1 MQQASSE
8 QQNQM
13 VLTRINGKVYDFTK
27 FAEIHP
33 GGANSIRS
41 LHNRDGTLPF
51 LHTHGR
57 DKNAKMLIKKY
68 ECKDPD
74 TIKKAEQSIP
84 NMARVDQRMV
94 ELHHKYDGKTFMNT
108 TLHVW
113 QPVLAMCVGVYL
125 LFAAPQWTQ
134 TWWLGIL
141 MWAWAIVKEIDL
153 SHHLSHNAIF
163 DDPKKNRWYNEW
175 HMMLVTGINGRL
187 GFREHPE
194 HHASSNILGFDP
206 ALDVPVQWREDAQAG
221 LQSETTFPR
230 APVLLFGSLFLF
242 AWNTAIHSSQGL
254 WSKLRMNRFIF
265 CIGWAIR
272 TSILL
277 KLVGPVAMIASY
289 MPAFAWV
296 GLSATAHHFDQPV
309 ILPEEFH
316 DSKMSF
322 VELQLRSVM
331 GYHANEGLGKMIP
344 MIALDH
350 IYHHLLPTI
359 ADSHIPQSIK
369 DEIDLIIKQELGVV
383 PVQRSIWTGI
393 LDAYK
398 QHFGLTSQQES
409 SKGFALAS
417 KDEGKGKDLFKSV
430 VRNNNDKEKVLIASV
445 SGDTLAIVKKKEEED
460 MQHVISV
467 DKSINPTARKEGN
480 KRRSV
485 AHLCLRTKPKLVSRI
500 ASAA

>member
-1 MQQASSE
+1 MQTSSSSE
-8 QQNQM
+8 QQKQKQ
-13 VLTRINGKVYDFTK
+13 VLTRINGKIYDFTK
-27 FAEIHP
+27 FADIHP
-33 GGANSIRS
+33 GGADAIRS

-57 DKNAKMLIKKY
+57 DKNAKILLRAY

-84 NMARVDQRMV
+84 KMARVDQRMV
-94 ELHHKYDGKTFMNT
+94 ELHHKYDGKSRAFMNT

-113 QPVLAMCVGVYL
+113 QPVLTMCLGVCL

-141 MWAWAIVKEIDL
+141 MWAWAIIKEIDL

-175 HMMLVTGINGRL
+175 HMMIVTGVNGRL

-194 HHASSNILGFDP
+194 HHASSNILGYDK
-206 ALDVPVQWREDAQAG
+206 ALQMPVQWREDAPAD
-221 LQSETTFPR
+221 LKSETTLPR
-230 APVLLFGSLFLF
+230 GPVLFFGSLFLF
-242 AWNTAIHSSQGL
+242 AWTTAIHSLSGL
-254 WSKLRMNRFIF
+254 WSKIRMNRLNY

-272 TSILL
+272 TAILL

-289 MPAFAWV
+289 MPAFGWV

-309 ILPEEFH
+309 MLPEEFH
-316 DSKMSF
+316 KSKMSF
-322 VELQLRSVM
+322 VELQLRSLM
-331 GYHANEGLGKMIP
+331 GYHANEGLGKLIP
-344 MIALDH
+344 MVALDH
-350 IYHHLLPTI
+350 VYHHLLPTI
-359 ADSHIPQSIK
+359 PDSHIPQSIK

-383 PVQRSIWTGI
+383 PVQRSVWTG
-393 LDAYK
+393 LMDAYQ
-398 QHFGLTSQQES
+398 QHFGLTDQEPT
-409 SKGFALAS
+409 KGFALVS

-430 VRNNNDKEKVLIASV
+430 VGNNNDKDEATV
-445 SGDTLAIVKKKEEED
+445 TE
-460 MQHVISV
+460 
-467 DKSINPTARKEGN
+467 KEGKLSLN

-485 AHLCLRTKPKLVSRI
+485 APPLLLQTKPKLVCRI

>member
-1 MQQASSE
+1 
-8 QQNQM
+8 
-13 VLTRINGKVYDFTK
+13 
-27 FAEIHP
+27 
-33 GGANSIRS
+33 
-41 LHNRDGTLPF
+41 
-51 LHTHGR
+51 
-57 DKNAKMLIKKY
+57 
-68 ECKDPD
+68 
-74 TIKKAEQSIP
+74 
-84 NMARVDQRMV
+84 
-94 ELHHKYDGKTFMNT
+94 
-108 TLHVW
+108 
-113 QPVLAMCVGVYL
+113 
-125 LFAAPQWTQ
+125 
-134 TWWLGIL
+134 
-141 MWAWAIVKEIDL
+141 
-153 SHHLSHNAIF
+153 
-163 DDPKKNRWYNEW
+163 
-175 HMMLVTGINGRL
+175 
-187 GFREHPE
+187 
-194 HHASSNILGFDP
+194 
-206 ALDVPVQWREDAQAG
+206 
-221 LQSETTFPR
+221 
-230 APVLLFGSLFLF
+230 
-242 AWNTAIHSSQGL
+242 
-254 WSKLRMNRFIF
+254 MNRFIF

-383 PVQRSIWTGI
+383 PVQRTIWKGL

-409 SKGFALAS
+409 SKGFALALAS

-467 DKSINPTARKEGN
+467 DKSINPT
-480 KRRSV
+480 V
-485 AHLCLRTKPKLVSRI
+485 Q
-500 ASAA
+500 